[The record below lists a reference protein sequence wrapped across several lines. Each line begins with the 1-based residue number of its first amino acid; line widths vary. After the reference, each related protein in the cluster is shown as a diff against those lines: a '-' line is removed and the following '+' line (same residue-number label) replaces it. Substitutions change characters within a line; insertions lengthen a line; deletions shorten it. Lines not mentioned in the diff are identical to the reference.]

1 MLSIFTI
8 LDAFLIKSSYIISV
22 KLLWR
27 GEECWT
33 EFLNLLNVAEAAA
46 TAASSPHFPLNTT
59 DFIVRRTGILRPAV
73 SEKILDVMHQNA
85 QNCLASCPIQ
95 AVDEVAA
102 RELIPNLSTPLN
114 RAFFM
119 PKAMNVNPHHYLKAL
134 FLASEHLAKR
144 LLSTGFPGKEIA
156 LHKKV
161 VTSLSEVGD
170 EYDVVIV
177 CLGARV
183 DMLADLSG
191 MLPLRTCRGIVAH
204 LQLNDPLW
212 LILLTSIERLGSEA
226 ILTTILP
233 RVIL

>member
-8 LDAFLIKSSYIISV
+8 LHAFLIKSSYIISV

-119 PKAMNVNPHHYLKAL
+119 PKAENVNPHHYLKAL

-144 LLSTGFPGKEIA
+144 LSSTGFPGKEIA

-161 VTSLSEVGD
+161 VTSLSEVGG
-170 EYDVVIV
+170 YFSF
-177 CLGARV
+177 CL
-183 DMLADLSG
+183 
-191 MLPLRTCRGIVAH
+191 
-204 LQLNDPLW
+204 
-212 LILLTSIERLGSEA
+212 
-226 ILTTILP
+226 
-233 RVIL
+233 